1 MKWEVIDSRQP
12 ELVAGIEYDPHTATK
27 RAMALINEYLQAD
40 PPAHVLYSDGD
51 IQSGSVKWSLVDRLG
66 HTVAY
71 FGINSFDDEE
81 EDAG

>member
-12 ELVAGIEYDPHTATK
+12 GLIAGIEDDPHTATR
-27 RAMALINEYLQAD
+27 RATSLIKEYLQSG
-40 PPAHVLYSDGD
+40 PPVHTLYSDGD

-71 FGINSFDDEE
+71 FGINSFDDDSWEE
-81 EDAG
+81 